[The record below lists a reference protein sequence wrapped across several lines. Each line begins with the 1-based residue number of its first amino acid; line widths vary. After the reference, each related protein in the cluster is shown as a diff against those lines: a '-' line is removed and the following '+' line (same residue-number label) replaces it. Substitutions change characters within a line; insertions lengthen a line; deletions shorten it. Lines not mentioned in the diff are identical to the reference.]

1 MKWRFRR
8 MADRLFQIKKNRPSD
23 FLLMLA
29 AVALATGLLLP
40 LRTSLSA
47 QIISLL
53 YLLPVMLS
61 AARWGLLPALG
72 ASLLSFFAFN
82 YFFLSPTYTFL
93 VSNTEELLALMV
105 FLIVAVLIS
114 QAVGAANL
122 HAAQARERESEAA
135 TLYNLTRIL
144 GAQSGLEETL
154 SSTAQS
160 ITEAFGLAGCEIVYR
175 AEENAPP
182 AQTSWRAPATEA
194 GGPER
199 PRGRTVEIPL
209 TAHLKPLGA
218 IRLETQTP
226 DSRISPTTLRLVNT
240 FAAQAGLFIERTI
253 LARAAGRA
261 HLLEESDRLKSALL
275 SSVSHDLRTPL
286 SAIKASA
293 TVLLQEDLALEP
305 AARSDLLSAI
315 NEETDRLNHL
325 VGDLLDM
332 SRIEAGALLLKR
344 DWCDLD
350 ELIRGVVRRYAAQ
363 LDGFRVRMNWP
374 PDLPLVMADYVQVD
388 RVVTNLLENA
398 IRYTPPG
405 SEIRIEAHADA
416 AEMTVAVANQGPAI
430 PERLQTH
437 LFEKFYR
444 ISEDRSE
451 DMGTGLGL
459 SICKGIVEAHGG
471 RIRLESPVES
481 GAGARFS
488 FTMPLAAAP
497 PSHPAADEVENG

>member
-1 MKWRFRR
+1 
-8 MADRLFQIKKNRPSD
+8 MADRLFQIKKNRPAD

-29 AVALATGLLLP
+29 AVALTTGLLLP
-40 LRTSLSA
+40 LKTRLST
-47 QIISLL
+47 QIIALL

-82 YFFLSPTYTFL
+82 FFFLFPTYTFA
-93 VSNTEELLALMV
+93 VSNPEELLALLV

-114 QAVGAANL
+114 QAMGAANL
-122 HAAQARERESEAA
+122 HAAQAREREAEAA
-135 TLYNLTRIL
+135 TLYNLTRTL
-144 GAQSGLEETL
+144 GAQSDLEETL

-160 ITEAFGLAGCEIVYR
+160 IAEAFDLAGCEIVYH

-182 AQTSWRAPATEA
+182 SHATYRAPVAESRA
-194 GGPER
+194 PGGV
-199 PRGRTVEIPL
+199 RGQTVEIPL
-209 TAHLKPLGA
+209 TAHRKPLGA
-218 IRLETQTP
+218 IRLETHRP
-226 DSRISPTTLRLVNT
+226 DARVGPTTVRLVNT
-240 FAAQAGLFIERTI
+240 FAAQVRLFIERAT
-253 LARAAGRA
+253 LAREAGRA
-261 HLLEESDRLKSALL
+261 HLLEESNRVKSALL

-293 TVLLQEDLALEP
+293 TVLLQEDLALDP
-305 AARSDLLSAI
+305 AARYDLLSAI

-332 SRIEAGALLLKR
+332 SRIEAGALRLKR
-344 DWCDLD
+344 DWCDMD

-363 LDGFRVRMNWP
+363 LAAFQVRMEWP
-374 PDLPLVMADYVQVD
+374 ADFPLVLADYVQVD

-398 IRYTPPG
+398 MRYAPPG
-405 SEIRIEAHADA
+405 SEIRIEARADA
-416 AEMTVAVANQGPAI
+416 AEMTVAITNQGPAI
-430 PERLQTH
+430 PVRLQPH

-444 ISEDRSE
+444 VSEDRAD

-471 RIRLESPVES
+471 RIRLESPVADNS
-481 GAGARFS
+481 GARFS
-488 FTMPLAAAP
+488 FTLPLAAP
-497 PSHPAADEVENG
+497 PQSHPAADEAENA